1 MRVQVMLFI
10 LTGRDYMTK
19 NLLIVVAGILTVSS
33 CAFIDYTKLPVVAKD
48 LIVGKE
54 DLEITRSIYDAY
66 PYSFAKV
73 RIGRDK
79 SLIFVLSTINANGEY
94 TWISEDYDRLI
105 TFDGKVIKFITSN
118 EDINF
123 RYLKNSFS
131 TQTNLENFDSENII
145 ELLSPKAI
153 FMQDAT
159 INIKDQQTII
169 RFKESLNVRIIEER
183 IVTKELKWAFTNS
196 YWMNNN
202 SVIKSKQHL
211 HPNLPQVVIDYY
223 YK

>member
-1 MRVQVMLFI
+1 MKAQVMSLI

-19 NLLIVVAGILTVSS
+19 NIFVLVVGILTVSS

-73 RIGRDK
+73 KIGRDK

-94 TWISEDYDRLI
+94 TWISENYDRLI
-105 TFDGKVIKFITSN
+105 TFDGKVIKFISSN
-118 EDINF
+118 EEINF

-153 FMQDAT
+153 FMQDVT
-159 INIKDQQTII
+159 INIKDQQSIM
-169 RFKESLNVRIIEER
+169 RFKERLNVRIIEEK

-211 HPNLPQVVIDYY
+211 HPNLPQVVIEYY

>member
-1 MRVQVMLFI
+1 MSLI

-19 NLLIVVAGILTVSS
+19 NIFVLVVGILTVSS

-73 RIGRDK
+73 KIGRDK

-94 TWISEDYDRLI
+94 TWISENYDRLI
-105 TFDGKVIKFITSN
+105 TFDGKVIKFISSN
-118 EDINF
+118 EEINF

-153 FMQDAT
+153 FMQDVT
-159 INIKDQQTII
+159 INIKDQQSIM
-169 RFKESLNVRIIEER
+169 RFKERLNVRIIEEK

-211 HPNLPQVVIDYY
+211 HPNLPQVVIEYY

>member
-1 MRVQVMLFI
+1 MRVQVMSLI

-19 NLLIVVAGILTVSS
+19 NFLIVVVGILTVSS

-54 DLEITRSIYDAY
+54 NLEITRSIYDAY

-118 EDINF
+118 EEINF

-131 TQTNLENFDSENII
+131 IKNLENFNRENII

-169 RFKESLNVRIIEER
+169 RFKESLNVRIIEES
-183 IVTKELKWAFTNS
+183 IVTKELKWAFNNS

-202 SVIKSKQHL
+202 TVIKSKQHL
-211 HPNLPQVVIDYY
+211 HPNLPQVVIEFY

>member
-1 MRVQVMLFI
+1 MRVQVMSLI

-19 NLLIVVAGILTVSS
+19 NFLIVVVGILTVSS

-54 DLEITRSIYDAY
+54 NLEITRSIYDAY

-118 EDINF
+118 EEINF

-131 TQTNLENFDSENII
+131 TKNLENFNRENII

-169 RFKESLNVRIIEER
+169 RFKESLNVRIIEES
-183 IVTKELKWAFTNS
+183 IVTKELKWAFNNS

-202 SVIKSKQHL
+202 TVIKSKQHL
-211 HPNLPQVVIDYY
+211 HPNLPQVVIEFY

>member
-1 MRVQVMLFI
+1 
-10 LTGRDYMTK
+10 MTK
-19 NLLIVVAGILTVSS
+19 NFLIVVVGILTVSS

-54 DLEITRSIYDAY
+54 NLEITRSIYDAY

-118 EDINF
+118 EEINF

-131 TQTNLENFDSENII
+131 TKNLENFNRENII

-169 RFKESLNVRIIEER
+169 RFKESLNVRIIEES
-183 IVTKELKWAFTNS
+183 IVTKELKWAFNNS

-202 SVIKSKQHL
+202 TVIKSKQHL
-211 HPNLPQVVIDYY
+211 HPNLPQVVIEFY

>member
-1 MRVQVMLFI
+1 MSLI

-19 NLLIVVAGILTVSS
+19 NFLIVVVGILTVSS

-54 DLEITRSIYDAY
+54 NLEITRSIYDAY

-118 EDINF
+118 EEINF

-131 TQTNLENFDSENII
+131 TKNLENFNRENII

-169 RFKESLNVRIIEER
+169 RFKESLNVRIIEES
-183 IVTKELKWAFTNS
+183 IVTKELKWAFNNS

-202 SVIKSKQHL
+202 TVIKSKQHL
-211 HPNLPQVVIDYY
+211 HPNLPQVVIEFY

>member
-1 MRVQVMLFI
+1 MRVQVMPLI

-19 NLLIVVAGILTVSS
+19 NFLVLVAGILTVSS
-33 CAFIDYTKLPVVAKD
+33 CAFIDYSKLPVVAKD
-48 LIVGKE
+48 LILGEE

-118 EDINF
+118 EEINF

-131 TQTNLENFDSENII
+131 TKNLENFNRENII

-153 FMQDAT
+153 FMQDVT
-159 INIKDQQTII
+159 INIKDQQSIM
-169 RFKESLNVRIIEER
+169 RFKERLNVRIIEEN

-211 HPNLPQVVIDYY
+211 HPNLPQVVIEFY

>member
-1 MRVQVMLFI
+1 MSLI

-19 NLLIVVAGILTVSS
+19 NFLIVVAGILTVSS
-33 CAFIDYTKLPVVAKD
+33 CAFIDYTKIPVAAKD
-48 LIVGKE
+48 LILGKE

-118 EDINF
+118 EGINF

-131 TQTNLENFDSENII
+131 TNTNLENFDSENII

-159 INIKDQQTII
+159 INIKDQQPVM
-169 RFKESLNVRIIEER
+169 RFKENLNARIIEES
-183 IVTKELKWAFTNS
+183 IVTKELKWAFINS
-196 YWMNNN
+196 YWINNN
-202 SVIKSKQHL
+202 TVIKSKQHL

>member
-1 MRVQVMLFI
+1 MRVQVMPLI

-19 NLLIVVAGILTVSS
+19 NFLIVVVGILTVSS

-54 DLEITRSIYDAY
+54 NLEITRSIYDAY

-118 EDINF
+118 EEINF

-131 TQTNLENFDSENII
+131 TKNLENFNRENII

-169 RFKESLNVRIIEER
+169 RFKESLNVRIIEES
-183 IVTKELKWAFTNS
+183 IVTKELKWAFNNS

-202 SVIKSKQHL
+202 TVIKSKQHL
-211 HPNLPQVVIDYY
+211 HPNLPQVVIEFY

>member
-1 MRVQVMLFI
+1 MRLQVMSLI

-19 NLLIVVAGILTVSS
+19 NFLIVVVGILTVSS

-105 TFDGKVIKFITSN
+105 TFDGKVITFITSN
-118 EDINF
+118 EEINF

-153 FMQDAT
+153 FIQDAT

-169 RFKESLNVRIIEER
+169 RFKERLNVRIIEES
-183 IVTKELKWAFTNS
+183 IVTKELKWAFNNS
-196 YWMNNN
+196 YWINNN
-202 SVIKSKQHL
+202 IVIKSKQHL
-211 HPNLPQVVIDYY
+211 HPNLPQVAIEFY